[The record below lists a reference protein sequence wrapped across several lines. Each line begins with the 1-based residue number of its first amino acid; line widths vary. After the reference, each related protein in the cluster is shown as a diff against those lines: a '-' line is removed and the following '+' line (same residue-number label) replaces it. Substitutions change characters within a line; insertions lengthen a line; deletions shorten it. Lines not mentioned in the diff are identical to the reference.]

1 MLGLSLV
8 DTHAHL
14 DMKDF
19 DKDREEVIVRALNAG
34 IRTIIT
40 VGTSVESSKKAIG
53 LAEEY
58 PQILAAVGIH
68 PHDTTS
74 VKKEDITILAKMAKH
89 PKVVAIGETG
99 LDFYRNYAPGEKQI
113 EALRWQLDL
122 AVQLKLPIIL
132 PCRQA
137 DKDML
142 G

>member
-74 VKKEDITILAKMAKH
+74 ARKADIDILAKMAKH
-89 PKVVAIGETG
+89 PKVVAIGEMG
-99 LDFYRNYAPGEKQI
+99 LDFYRNYDPREKQI
-113 EALRWQLDL
+113 G
-122 AVQLKLPIIL
+122 VCKLKL
-132 PCRQA
+132 
-137 DKDML
+137 
-142 G
+142 